1 MYQAFRKNKQR
12 LHRHVRIRAKI
23 KGTSAC
29 PRVSLYKSNKYI
41 YAQLIDD
48 SKNKVLTS
56 SSSLALGLEK
66 PNNKEA
72 AKKVGEDLATK
83 AKGLKIKKVVFDRSG
98 YLYHGQIA
106 ELATALREN
115 GLVF

>member
-1 MYQAFRKNKQR
+1 MYKPVRKNKQR
-12 LHRHVRIRAKI
+12 IHRHVRIRAKV
-23 KGTSAC
+23 KGTSKC

-41 YAQLIDD
+41 YAQIIDD

-56 SSSLALGLEK
+56 SSSLALKLTSPGT
-66 PNNKEA
+66 KEA
-72 AKKVGEDLATK
+72 AKEVGIDLAKK
-83 AKGLKIKKVVFDRSG
+83 AKELKIKKVVFDRSG
-98 YLYHGQIA
+98 YLYHGQVA